1 MRIATWNVNSLKA
14 RQEAVE
20 NWLSRR
26 ATVAGMALAAG
37 LLVASC
43 GSPAAVP
50 SLSPKEAASSVTPAT
65 AAPASPSAAPAQTP
79 TADPSRSLDP
89 DQRAARAALDAFVE
103 LAGDPELSLRIDQVG
118 SFHGAG
124 STADFAYAI
133 DISGSDFAAVITLAG
148 ETTEVRALSGYG
160 YIKQGDADWLTTEID
175 AATVL
180 DITNPWQ
187 YLGDVDELRFV
198 SRAPTQP
205 EAFQFANGAAIDY
218 QTGAMRRNDL
228 VGKITELNFIVLP
241 DGTPVE
247 LTFGAASPDGQNG
260 TVTMTSRITFSKV
273 GEPITIEKPPQSP

>member
-1 MRIATWNVNSLKA
+1 MTT
-14 RQEAVE
+14 
-20 NWLSRR
+20 RR
-26 ATVAGMALAAG
+26 AAAAGMALAAG

-43 GSPAAVP
+43 GSSAVVP
-50 SLSPKEAASSVTPAT
+50 SPSPADSAASAVPAT
-65 AAPASPSAAPAQTP
+65 ATPASASAAPEPTP

-89 DQRAARAALDAFVE
+89 DQRAARTALDAFVA

-118 SFHGAG
+118 SFDGAG

-133 DISGSDFAAVITLAG
+133 DISGSDFAAVMTLAG
-148 ETTEVRALSGYG
+148 ETTEVRAMSGYG

-175 AATVL
+175 GATVL

-187 YLGDVDELRFV
+187 YLGNVDELRFV

-228 VGKITELNFIVLP
+228 VGKITELTFVVLP

-247 LTFGAASPDGQNG
+247 LTFAATSPDGQNG
-260 TVTMTSRITFSKV
+260 TVTITSKITFSKV